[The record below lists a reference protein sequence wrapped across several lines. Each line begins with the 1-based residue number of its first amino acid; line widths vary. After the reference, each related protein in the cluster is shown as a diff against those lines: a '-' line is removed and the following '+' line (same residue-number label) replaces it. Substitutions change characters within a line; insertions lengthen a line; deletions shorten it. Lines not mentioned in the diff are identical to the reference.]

1 MWLLLALLLAGA
13 ALALRLWLRRARD
26 LPPGPWGLPVLGYLP
41 WLDRLRPHET
51 LAALALRYGPIFTVP
66 MGGVTAVVLAEEALV
81 RTALAR
87 EACSG
92 RAPLYLTHGLMQGH
106 GLICAEGPMWR
117 DQRRLRRLV
126 AAALKNLGAVR
137 SPGPRRDRLQERVC
151 RGVRAFVQSV
161 TEASRQQDGVVD
173 PHAHLTEAV
182 GNVVNSVVFGRTW
195 APDDPT
201 WLWLQRIQDEGTKLI
216 GVAGAINFLPFL
228 RLLPQNGRA
237 IRWLKEGQRSQHGLY
252 AELVAEVRSGLG
264 EADDQD
270 DDGCGAPDNLLTA
283 WLRESARRPDSPF
296 YTDRQLHYL
305 LADLFGA
312 ALDTTVTTLRW
323 LLLFVAANPV
333 AQERVHRELD
343 AVLGGREPTLDDQA
357 ALPYTQATIMETQ
370 RIRSVT
376 PLGIPHGVVEDT
388 TLDGFRIPK
397 GTMLVPLQWAIH
409 MDPQRWDRPDEFRP
423 ERFLAEDETLL
434 RPDGFIPFQTGK
446 RMCVGDEWAR
456 MMLFLFSAGMLQRLQ
471 LSLPDGVE
479 ADLEGVCGITL
490 TPKDQALRCVE
501 RQLRKK

>member
-1 MWLLLALLLAGA
+1 
-13 ALALRLWLRRARD
+13 
-26 LPPGPWGLPVLGYLP
+26 
-41 WLDRLRPHET
+41 
-51 LAALALRYGPIFTVP
+51 
-66 MGGVTAVVLAEEALV
+66 MGEA
-81 RTALAR
+81 AR
-87 EACSG
+87 E
-92 RAPLYLTHGLMQGH
+92 HDGL
-106 GLICAEGPMWR
+106 
-117 DQRRLRRLV
+117 
-126 AAALKNLGAVR
+126 
-137 SPGPRRDRLQERVC
+137 
-151 RGVRAFVQSV
+151 
-161 TEASRQQDGVVD
+161 VD
-173 PHAHLTEAV
+173 PHGHLTEAV

-252 AELVAEVRSGLG
+252 AELVAEARAALQEATPPG
-264 EADDQD
+264 EDADVDVD
-270 DDGCGAPDNLLTA
+270 DVQDNLLAA

-323 LLLFVAANPV
+323 LLLFVAANPGV
-333 AQERVHRELD
+333 QARLHRELD
-343 AVLGGREPTLDDQA
+343 AVLAGREPTLDDQA
-357 ALPYTQATIMETQ
+357 ALPYVQATVMETQ

-376 PLGIPHGVVEDT
+376 PLGIPHGVTEDT
-388 TLDGFRIPK
+388 TLGGYKIPK

-409 MDPQRWDRPDEFRP
+409 MDPERWDQPDEFRP
-423 ERFLAEDETLL
+423 ERFLAEDEALL

-456 MMLFLFSAGMLQRLQ
+456 MMLFLFTAGLLQRLR
-471 LSLPDGVE
+471 LSLPDGVD
-479 ADLEGVCGITL
+479 ADVEGVCGITL
-490 TPKDQALRCVE
+490 TPKDQVLHCVQRE
-501 RQLRKK
+501 VEVGNQ